1 MNTGNPP
8 SEHQPPLESS
18 DRAGQ
23 TTRLVATLVLVPT
36 VPMLLLS
43 VAALALFYLAPTR
56 FGALLAR
63 LPGETFIR
71 SALVFAPATL
81 FAVVV
86 LAVLYAR
93 DKPPEEVIR
102 DWPGRVADQAGEPVA
117 AGRPFPYTHLTARLV
132 LFPAVP
138 GLLFSIA
145 VWGLSFVSPG
155 RFDRLIEPLPGDR
168 YLRPLVN
175 VFPILLFFVVLVATF
190 LAFPEPPYGRR
201 ATSTS
206 RVTRLAV
213 SVVLV
218 SAVPT
223 LVFSLAA
230 LGLFYFS
237 PTRFDRLIA
246 ALPYEQFVRLA
257 LVFAPAVLLG
267 VVLLAMLYLGRK
279 GSGFAMQPSPPA
291 SVRRGPTDLRGLR
304 STIGLWVLVGGLT
317 LTAVTGLGLLG
328 VVLYLVLR

>member
-1 MNTGNPP
+1 MNTGKIP
-8 SEHQPPLESS
+8 SEQQTPLESG

-56 FGALLAR
+56 FGALIAR

-93 DKPPEEVIR
+93 DKPE
-102 DWPGRVADQAGEPVA
+102 GEMDRAWGPVA
-117 AGRPFPYTHLTARLV
+117 AGRPFSYTHLAARLV

-138 GLLFSIA
+138 GLLVSIA

-168 YLRPLVN
+168 YLRPFVN
-175 VFPILLFFVVLVATF
+175 VFPILLFLVVLVATF
-190 LAFPEPPYGRR
+190 LAFPESPYGRR

-206 RVTRLAV
+206 RMTRLAV

-257 LVFAPAVLLG
+257 LVFAPAILLG
-267 VVLLAMLYLGRK
+267 VVLLALLYLGRR
-279 GSGFAMQPSPPA
+279 GSGIATQPSPPA
-291 SVRRGPTDLRGLR
+291 SFRRGPTDLRGLR

-328 VVLYLVLR
+328 VALYLVLR